1 MKTLFDSQ
9 KHSFPWVVAHRGY
22 SSKYPEN
29 TLVAFKAA
37 IDCGV
42 PMIELDVTLS
52 RDRKLIVI
60 HDDDLERTTN
70 GHGPVNRYT
79 LAELKKLDAGQWFHP
94 RFAGER
100 LPELAEVFDL
110 AAGKT
115 LINIEIKPGAY
126 ESHHPQDAV
135 ERQVVALAHRKGA
148 FASILIS
155 SFDINILL
163 QLASMAGAPALGV
176 LSPYPANPDTVKM
189 CRRLNAL
196 SWHPDQR
203 ILTPNQVE
211 MMHAAGIRVLPY
223 NASSTEEIARMK
235 AMRVD
240 GIFCDDP
247 SISLEEF
254 NA

>member
-1 MKTLFDSQ
+1 MKTLFDT
-9 KHSFPWVVAHRGY
+9 KKYSFPWIIAHRGF
-22 SSKYPEN
+22 SSEYPEN

-37 IDCGV
+37 LDCGV

-70 GHGPVNRYT
+70 GQGPVNQHT
-79 LAELKKLDAGQWFHP
+79 LAELKKLDAGGWFHS

-110 AAGKT
+110 VAGNT
-115 LINIEIKPGAY
+115 IINIEIKPGAY
-126 ESHHPQDAV
+126 ESHHPVDAV
-135 ERQVVALAHRKGA
+135 EHQVVELARNKKA
-148 FASILIS
+148 FGSILIS
-155 SFDINILL
+155 SFDVNVL
-163 QLASMAGAPALGV
+163 QRLASMADTPALGV
-176 LSPYPANPDTVKM
+176 LSPHPADSDMVKM

-203 ILTPNQVE
+203 ILTPEQVE

-223 NASSTEEIARMK
+223 NASSTEEITRVK
-235 AMRVD
+235 AMHVD

-247 SISLEEF
+247 SISLDEF

>member
-1 MKTLFDSQ
+1 MKTLFDTQ
-9 KHSFPWVVAHRGY
+9 KYSFPWKIAHRGF
-22 SSKYPEN
+22 SSEYPEN

-37 IDCGV
+37 LDCGV

-70 GHGPVNRYT
+70 GQGPVNQHT
-79 LAELKKLDAGQWFHP
+79 LTELKKLDAGGWFHP

-110 AAGKT
+110 VAGKAF
-115 LINIEIKPGAY
+115 INIEIKPGVY
-126 ESHHPQDAV
+126 ESHHPPDAV
-135 ERQVVALAHRKGA
+135 EHQVVELARRKQA

-155 SFDINILL
+155 SFDVNVL
-163 QLASMAGAPALGV
+163 QQLSSIADAPALGV
-176 LSPYPANPDTVKM
+176 LSPHPADSDVLKM
-189 CRRLNAL
+189 CRSLNAL

-203 ILTPNQVE
+203 ILSPDQVE
-211 MMHAAGIRVLPY
+211 MMHSAGIRVLPY

-235 AMRVD
+235 AMQVD

-254 NA
+254 RA